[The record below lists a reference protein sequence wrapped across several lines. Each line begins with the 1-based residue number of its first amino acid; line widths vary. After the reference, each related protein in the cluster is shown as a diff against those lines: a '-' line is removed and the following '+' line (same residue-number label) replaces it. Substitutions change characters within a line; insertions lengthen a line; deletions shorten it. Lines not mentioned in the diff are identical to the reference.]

1 MAKRKRKP
9 HPTRPRGSAGAAAT
23 GTAERSVSSRA
34 ERKEIARR
42 ERERLRKRQ
51 VRARVIRGMAIYTVV
66 ALAVAAVILFL
77 TRPRTAASG
86 PLPGVLT
93 GRAPWPANTARVAD
107 RLDRLGLPA
116 AGNAMHI
123 HAELQIFVHG
133 TPETVPADIGLA
145 SGVESPLHT
154 HDSTGVIHIES
165 ASARTFTLGEFF
177 DVWGVRLT
185 ASCLGGYCNAGK
197 DALRAYVNG
206 TAVSG
211 TPRSIRLADHD
222 VIVLTFGSP
231 SEEPNPIPSTYDWS
245 KANL

>member
-1 MAKRKRKP
+1 MAKKKRRP
-9 HPTRPRGSAGAAAT
+9 HPARPRSPEGGTAT
-23 GTAERSVSSRA
+23 GTVERALSARA
-34 ERKEIARR
+34 ERKEMARR

-66 ALAVAAVILFL
+66 ALAVAAVILVL
-77 TRPRTAASG
+77 TRPKPAASG

-107 RLDRLGLPA
+107 RLDRLGLPK
-116 AGNAMHI
+116 AGDAMHI
-123 HAELQIFVHG
+123 HADLQIFVHG

-145 SGVESPLHT
+145 PGVESPLHT
-154 HDSTGVIHIES
+154 HDSTGVVHIES
-165 ASARTFTLGEFF
+165 ATTRTFTLGELF

-185 ASCLGGYCNAGK
+185 TSCLGGYCDDGQN
-197 DALRAYVNG
+197 ALRAYVNG
-206 TAVSG
+206 RAVSG
-211 TPRSIRLADHD
+211 TPRSIRLEDHE
-222 VIVLTFGSP
+222 VIVLTYGSP